1 MTELL
6 IFEEQHPSDELD
18 HAVKFTNWMPSGD
31 TLTSCTVTVSSGL
44 TLGTGTKAPVIAS
57 ANVILWLS
65 GGQPGRT
72 YDIQVVA
79 ETSQGRRK
87 TVDGSITI
95 LDPTLP

>member
-31 TLTSCTVTVSSGL
+31 TLTSCAVTASSGL
-44 TLGTGTKAPVIAS
+44 ALGTGTKAPVIAG
-57 ANVILWLS
+57 ANVVLWLS
-65 GGQPGRT
+65 GGQPGREYT
-72 YDIQVVA
+72 IQVVA
-79 ETSQGRRK
+79 QTSQGRRK

-95 LDPTLP
+95 LDPTPP